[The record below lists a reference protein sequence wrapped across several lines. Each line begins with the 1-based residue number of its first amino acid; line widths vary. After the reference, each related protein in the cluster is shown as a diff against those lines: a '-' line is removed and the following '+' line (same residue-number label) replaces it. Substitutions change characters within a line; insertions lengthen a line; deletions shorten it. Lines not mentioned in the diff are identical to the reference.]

1 MPKHTNKITNKFGC
15 AEPERENL
23 KGSNSEDKY
32 SGQRETNPRGRNSD
46 SSNDDYKEN
55 PHNLWAL
62 GQRQLSNSN
71 PKSEPKPWP
80 TNDGSQKPSWLP
92 AHPVEKALQCV
103 KWAPGSWCNHTKSL
117 RYQTSTKIRYQL
129 QVSQKMPLWQWNT
142 QMPEQA
148 PPVDG
153 NDNVNP
159 PPVGRI
165 NKGVICIDD
174 DVQPYYEYFTE
185 GNSIA
190 TTEGSYLGSEES
202 NMLDDDGH

>member
-1 MPKHTNKITNKFGC
+1 MNKWHLESNNNQQGHPLLDKDIAQYRQSTPTLATSVATPPESVHHNQPRDKARSRVFMPKHTNKITNKFGC

-32 SGQRETNPRGRNSD
+32 NGQRETNPRGRNGN
-46 SSNDDYKEN
+46 SSNDDYKED
-55 PHNLWAL
+55 PHNLWTL
-62 GQRQLSNSN
+62 RQCQLSNSN

-129 QVSQKMPLWQWNT
+129 QVSQKAMEHTNARASSPSRWQ
-142 QMPEQA
+142 
-148 PPVDG
+148 
-153 NDNVNP
+153 
-159 PPVGRI
+159 
-165 NKGVICIDD
+165 
-174 DVQPYYEYFTE
+174 
-185 GNSIA
+185 
-190 TTEGSYLGSEES
+190 
-202 NMLDDDGH
+202 

>member
-1 MPKHTNKITNKFGC
+1 
-15 AEPERENL
+15 
-23 KGSNSEDKY
+23 
-32 SGQRETNPRGRNSD
+32 
-46 SSNDDYKEN
+46 
-55 PHNLWAL
+55 
-62 GQRQLSNSN
+62 
-71 PKSEPKPWP
+71 
-80 TNDGSQKPSWLP
+80 
-92 AHPVEKALQCV
+92 
-103 KWAPGSWCNHTKSL
+103 
-117 RYQTSTKIRYQL
+117 
-129 QVSQKMPLWQWNT
+129 
-142 QMPEQA
+142 MPEQA

-190 TTEGSYLGSEES
+190 TNEGSYLGSEES